1 MTDKYSGLFDGA
13 VDERAYVINTI
24 ADEQILIGSPVIAV
38 PPASGERLAR
48 VEPNDTQGAVSFG
61 VVVGGSLNGT
71 YGGASEI
78 VGQAGDAVKT
88 CILGRCKARVKGDVT
103 PIVIGS
109 PLTLAATDGILE
121 VALAGDNVIARALD
135 SSSAASDY
143 IVVSVNSEGVL

>member
-1 MTDKYSGLFDGA
+1 MTDKYTGLFDGA
-13 VDERAYVINTI
+13 VDERAYVIKTT

-48 VEPNDTQGAVSFG
+48 VEPNDVQGAVAFG
-61 VVVGGSLNGT
+61 IVVGGSLNGT

-135 SSSAASDY
+135 SSSAASDF
-143 IVVSVNSEGVL
+143 IVVNVNSEGVL